1 MIGIGSKNK
10 AADFFKPPEW
20 SKLPKHTQVRVEIF
34 RAGNFIK
41 EIPLAHK
48 KAYTVGGK
56 NEVVDIIVDDAS
68 VARLHCA
75 FVHSS
80 SSSFVFDLGSPSG
93 TFLNGKRIAPHEP
106 EMLSE
111 GSEVRVSEKSQ
122 TTLVLKGLPLSKWQP
137 PAWSKMPWSPAAL
150 FGRLPGADEFVS
162 ESRLS
167 DQKCHVLGRNGAVVD
182 ILVQADSVSRQHAAV
197 FHGESTLYV
206 VDLGSAH
213 GTWLSGERLEPNRPV
228 QFREEAILQLGQAP
242 IAFTL
247 SMSGV
252 APRLKKRERA
262 EADLSS
268 SQFGSLVRTS
278 VLQKTPSQTE
288 RSATGASESDVGD
301 AFTAAKAEPAAAAD
315 AGRSGKTNADFR
327 ALLNSPVTLPKGMR
341 KGAIEGKAALRKV
354 QDAGSDDD
362 ELPGTIKKKQK
373 F

>member
-10 AADFFKPPEW
+10 AADFFKMKE
-20 SKLPKHTQVRVEIF
+20 
-34 RAGNFIK
+34 RAVA
-41 EIPLAHK
+41 AHFSEGWWVVFGVNLFVVIR
-48 KAYTVGGK
+48 YTDSRLSGANSQNIRKFALRYFVL

-167 DQKCHVLGRNGAVVD
+167 DQK
-182 ILVQADSVSRQHAAV
+182 
-197 FHGESTLYV
+197 
-206 VDLGSAH
+206 
-213 GTWLSGERLEPNRPV
+213 
-228 QFREEAILQLGQAP
+228 
-242 IAFTL
+242 
-247 SMSGV
+247 
-252 APRLKKRERA
+252 LKKRERA

-354 QDAGSDDD
+354 Q
-362 ELPGTIKKKQK
+362 
-373 F
+373 